1 MIAATEMCVPIATD
15 DADDRC
21 AAAVAAQ
28 SPDTPAEVLEVLAAG
43 DRPAAR
49 LVAANPSITPAIAE
63 FLYGITD
70 VRIHRALAGNPATPA
85 PLLAKL
91 ARSQPAQVL
100 ANPAFE
106 LAILANPSFMLG
118 FEAPALHALLR
129 HPGLP
134 VDVLLWCAQRMD
146 VLERT
151 FGGCAKLIA
160 IHPNS
165 TRRVLDYVVKQP
177 LARLH
182 VASARAYERP
192 WMEVIAEITAARAYG
207 EHPLQMDLGDSRII
221 AAMARHGLIDASDPL
236 VIRLM
241 LTAGCTTRHRYIDA
255 HPAIPV
261 HVLEQLFTPDAEGIA
276 RVIHGEMQ
284 QRDAA
289 RYGLALRVA
298 RKDHAGELEPREN
311 PAELARSK
319 RSADRARACMAI
331 GGLLPEELI
340 HRLSVDS
347 SWKVRA
353 AVAYRPQLPEQL
365 ALRMARDAD
374 YRVRRALAHATPL
387 QAVLRVLSEDDDVEV
402 LRLVAGNPSSPETL
416 LPSLCNTRRIRDAF
430 VAQWRSGRSTATDGR
445 SSGRRD
451 GSNGWMP
458 AESATL
464 ALRSSYDSLPRF
476 LLLSSNCCPQEILE
490 DHSTYSSWWMRLAV
504 ARNRRTAPATLR
516 RLRDTDQNWLV
527 REAARE
533 LMEAMEREAAAAGAA
548 PSDQA
553 PFAPESICESYMPP
567 STRRALAEIR
577 KLLRAEDWESVRAG
591 LDRALAAPEMR
602 EVLMFGM
609 VRGKRSLRL
618 SACSEIGRR
627 VKHQFRAQAVEYVNG
642 RGGVAVPRFPVI

>member
-1 MIAATEMCVPIATD
+1 MIATNEMRVPIATE

-28 SPDTPAEVLEVLAAG
+28 SRDTPAEVLEVLAAG
-43 DRPAAR
+43 DRAAAR
-49 LVAANPSITPAIAE
+49 LVAANPSITPAIAD
-63 FLYGITD
+63 FLFGITD
-70 VRIHRALAGNPATPA
+70 VRIHRALAGNPATPT

-106 LAILANPSFMLG
+106 LAILANPSFMLNL
-118 FEAPALHALLR
+118 EAPALHALLR

-134 VDVLLWCAQRMD
+134 VDVLLWCAQRMG
-146 VLERT
+146 VLQRT
-151 FGGCAKLIA
+151 IGGVAQLIA
-160 IHPNS
+160 IHPNA
-165 TRRVLDYVVKQP
+165 TRAVLEHVARQP

-182 VASARAYERP
+182 VASKHAYERP
-192 WMEVIAEITAARAYG
+192 WLAVIDEITEVRVYG
-207 EHPLQMDLGDSRII
+207 KHPLQIDIGDSRII

-236 VIRLM
+236 VTLLM
-241 LTAGCTTRHRYIDA
+241 LAVGDTVRHRYIDA
-255 HPAIPV
+255 HPAIPI
-261 HVLEQLFTPDAEGIA
+261 HALEQLFMPDAQDIAQGI
-276 RVIHGEMQ
+276 HFEMQ

-298 RKDHAGELEPREN
+298 RKEHAGELEPREN
-311 PAELARSK
+311 PAELATSK
-319 RSADRARACMAI
+319 RSVDRARACMAI
-331 GGLLPEELI
+331 GGLLPEEHI
-340 HRLSVDS
+340 HCLSVDS

-374 YRVRRALAHATPL
+374 YRVRRALAQATPL
-387 QAVLRVLSEDDDVEV
+387 QTVLRVLSQDDDVEV
-402 LRLVAGNPSSPETL
+402 LRLVAGNPSSPESL
-416 LPSLCNTRRIRDAF
+416 LPSICNARRIRDAL
-430 VAQWRSGRSTATDGR
+430 VTQWRSGGSAATVGR

-464 ALRSSYDSLPRF
+464 ALRSSYNSLPRF

-533 LMEAMEREAAAAGAA
+533 LMEAMDREAAAAGAM
-548 PSDQA
+548 SDDQA
-553 PFAPESICESYMPP
+553 PFAPEAICESYMPP

-591 LDRALAAPEMR
+591 LDRALAVPEMR
-602 EVLMFGM
+602 ELLMFGM
-609 VRGKRSLRL
+609 VRGKRTLRL

-627 VKHQFRAQAVEYVNG
+627 VKHQFRTQAVEYVNG
-642 RGGVAVPRFPVI
+642 QGEKGAEA

>member
-1 MIAATEMCVPIATD
+1 MIATNEMCVSVAAVDTED
-15 DADDRC
+15 QC
-21 AAAVAAQ
+21 AAAGAAQ
-28 SPDTPAEVLEVLAAG
+28 SPDTPAAVLEVLAAG
-43 DRPAAR
+43 DRAAAR

-63 FLYGITD
+63 FLHDITD

-91 ARSQPAQVL
+91 ARSNPAQVL

-118 FEAPALHALLR
+118 FEPPALHAVLR
-129 HPGLP
+129 HPDLP

-151 FGGCAKLIA
+151 FGGCARLIA

-165 TRRVLDYVVKQP
+165 TRAVLEHIANQP
-177 LARLH
+177 LTRLH
-182 VASARAYERP
+182 VASKRAYERP
-192 WMEVIAEITAARAYG
+192 WMEVIAEITAGRAYG
-207 EHPLQMDLGDSRII
+207 SHPLEMDLGDSRII

-236 VIRLM
+236 VTRLI
-241 LTAGCTTRHRYIDA
+241 LTAGGATRHRYIDA

-261 HVLEQLFTPDAEGIA
+261 HALEQLFTPDAEAIA
-276 RVIHGEMQ
+276 RSIHGEMQ
-284 QRDAA
+284 QRDAS
-289 RYGLALRVA
+289 RYGLALRMA

-311 PAELARSK
+311 PAELARAR

-331 GGLLPEELI
+331 GPSLPDELI
-340 HRLSVDS
+340 HRLSDDS

-353 AVAYRPQLPEQL
+353 AVAYRPQLSEQL
-365 ALRMARDAD
+365 ALRMARDPD
-374 YRVRRALAHATPL
+374 YRVRRALAHATPH
-387 QAVLRVLSEDDDVEV
+387 QSVLRVLSQDDDVDV
-402 LRLVAGNPSSPETL
+402 LRLVAGNPSSPEAL
-416 LPSLCNTRRIRDAF
+416 LPSLCNTRRLRDAF
-430 VAQWRSGRSTATDGR
+430 VAQWQSGRTATADGR
-445 SSGRRD
+445 SSVRRD
-451 GSNGWMP
+451 GSSGWMP

-464 ALRSSYDSLPRF
+464 ALRCSYDSLPRF

-516 RLRDTDQNWLV
+516 RLRDADQNWLV

-533 LMEAMEREAAAAGAA
+533 LMDAMDREATAAGAV
-548 PSDQA
+548 SDDQA
-553 PFAPESICESYMPP
+553 PFAPEAICESYMPP

-627 VKHQFRAQAVEYVNG
+627 VKHQFRTQAVEYVNG
-642 RGGVAVPRFPVI
+642 QAEKGAGC